1 MMKGVYTLAFALG
14 ATLAFGTTS
23 AEALTLRLAT
33 DSGAPGSPTA
43 ASMEQWADLIETN
56 SNGEIEVQIF
66 YQNELG
72 SQQEVFDLHV
82 AGDVDLMINW
92 PITAYDRRIGLV
104 YTPYMVFSWEEALE
118 AYKPGGWINELMDGI
133 YNDVGLKFFGAWPEG
148 FNGVATWGKY
158 ALTIEDAR
166 DLKVWCP
173 DVPDGRD
180 AGSHGL
186 PDCLDRL
193 ERSLHS
199 IETGV
204 VDGDAANVV
213 YWDYEY
219 FRDTLD
225 YYVRTKQAF
234 ITASSPST

>member
-56 SNGEIEVQIF
+56 SDGEIEVQIF

-92 PITAYDRRIGLV
+92 PITAYDRRIGLGD
-104 YTPYMVFSWEEALE
+104 TPYMVVHWKGALE
-118 AYKPGGWINELMDGI
+118 AYKPGRWIDELMDGI
-133 YNDVGLKFFGAWPEG
+133 D
-148 FNGVATWGKY
+148 
-158 ALTIEDAR
+158 
-166 DLKVWCP
+166 
-173 DVPDGRD
+173 
-180 AGSHGL
+180 
-186 PDCLDRL
+186 
-193 ERSLHS
+193 
-199 IETGV
+199 
-204 VDGDAANVV
+204 
-213 YWDYEY
+213 
-219 FRDTLD
+219 
-225 YYVRTKQAF
+225 Q
-234 ITASSPST
+234 